1 MNVSYSSLH
10 LYNSSKIKNREFLSI
25 ASTQDQPTIDFK
37 ADANKYYTLMMRDPN
52 AALRHRV
59 HWLVVNIRGN
69 DVQSGFPV
77 FPYLGP
83 APPLHSGIHH
93 YIFEIYSQGMSLIP
107 EHDIQQEL
115 SKKYSNRY
123 IPLKTLK
130 PILHLNHSL
139 YTIYFRI
146 DTGRKQIN
154 RIKSINYIKSINSI
168 KRISTNKNQNKK
180 YKYLNIK
187 YNKSK
192 KRNQIKRL

>member
-1 MNVSYSSLH
+1 MFV
-10 LYNSSKIKNREFLSI
+10 LYNSLKVKNHEFLSI

-37 ADANKYYTLMMRDPN
+37 SDANKYYTLMMRDPN
-52 AALRHRV
+52 AALGHRV

-93 YIFEIYSQGMSLIP
+93 YIFEIYSQDVSLKKN
-107 EHDIQQEL
+107 IQSQL
-115 SKKYSNRY
+115 SHRY

-130 PILHLNHSL
+130 TILHLNHPL
-139 YTIYFRI
+139 DTIYFRI

-168 KRISTNKNQNKK
+168 KRISTNKNQNQKQK
-180 YKYLNIK
+180 YKYPNIK
-187 YNKSK
+187 CNKSK
-192 KRNQIKRL
+192 KRNQRKRF